1 MHVHATPSL
10 NFLPRNSEALRVV
23 DEAVDCSMQSRVDNE
38 SAYTFAVAS
47 RLARTLHVNH
57 KVSVS
62 MFARQSLTH
71 AQKFPT
77 RESDLDSI
85 EVSLAC
91 SEHQA
96 HRLEHMPVMNQPAR
110 EMFTPIRKSL
120 HTHVYKS
127 FKHPYRDT
135 YLQCLTEQEEGIV
148 YSESFEIAT
157 DLAPFSSCICIWK
170 TFRAENICDQ
180 TRALGGVTPPPPRA
194 EAIASKLSMPSSGGN
209 PRTPPES
216 KLISRVAHSRVQME
230 GGYPPYPPA
239 LSCSVEV
246 FDLFLAPIFSLL

>member
-1 MHVHATPSL
+1 
-10 NFLPRNSEALRVV
+10 
-23 DEAVDCSMQSRVDNE
+23 
-38 SAYTFAVAS
+38 
-47 RLARTLHVNH
+47 
-57 KVSVS
+57 
-62 MFARQSLTH
+62 
-71 AQKFPT
+71 
-77 RESDLDSI
+77 
-85 EVSLAC
+85 
-91 SEHQA
+91 
-96 HRLEHMPVMNQPAR
+96 MNQPAR

-180 TRALGGVTPPPPRA
+180 TRALGGVTPPPPCA
-194 EAIASKLSMPSSGGN
+194 EVIASKLSMPSSGGN

>member
-1 MHVHATPSL
+1 MHATPSL

-23 DEAVDCSMQSRVDNE
+23 DEVVDCSMQSRVDNE

-180 TRALGGVTPPPPRA
+180 TRALGGVTPPPPSCGSHRQQA
-194 EAIASKLSMPSSGGN
+194 VDAFLGGE
-209 PRTPPES
+209 PPE
-216 KLISRVAHSRVQME
+216 
-230 GGYPPYPPA
+230 PPRKA
-239 LSCSVEV
+239 S
-246 FDLFLAPIFSLL
+246 